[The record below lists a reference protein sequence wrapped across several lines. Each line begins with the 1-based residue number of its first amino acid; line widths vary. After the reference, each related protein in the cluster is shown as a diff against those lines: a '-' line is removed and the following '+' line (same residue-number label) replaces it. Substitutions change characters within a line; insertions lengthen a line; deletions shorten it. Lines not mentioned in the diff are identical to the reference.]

1 MTGGADW
8 QDRVGR
14 TWAQMWERTDR
25 SFGGLTEELLR
36 RTRGLAVDCVLDI
49 GCGAGEL
56 SCAVARG
63 RGHVEVLGIDISAPL
78 LEVARRRGSALPNLS
93 FAQADAA
100 TWDDPGV
107 TPELVISRHGV
118 MFFDDPIAAFA
129 NLRTQSAPA
138 SQLVFSCF
146 RAPDENEWIRSLAEI
161 DPEILSASSA
171 IDQPGPFAFAD
182 RDAVEALLIEAGW
195 SEPEFA
201 PLDYAMVVGAG
212 EEPLDDALAYLLR
225 IGPLARYLADLDTAG
240 HNAAITRLRRI
251 LAMHEHDG
259 LVAMGASAW
268 IVTAHN
274 PL

>member
-1 MTGGADW
+1 MT
-8 QDRVGR
+8 RSRR
-14 TWAQMWERTDR
+14 T
-25 SFGGLTEELLR
+25 LR
-36 RTRGLAVDCVLDI
+36 RWNDDFGSSRRAGIVDRQ
-49 GCGAGEL
+49 G
-56 SCAVARG
+56 
-63 RGHVEVLGIDISAPL
+63 
-78 LEVARRRGSALPNLS
+78 
-93 FAQADAA
+93 
-100 TWDDPGV
+100 
-107 TPELVISRHGV
+107 VISRVRGETFNV
-118 MFFDDPIAAFA
+118 TLDALDEIKSS
-129 NLRTQSAPA
+129 LR
-138 SQLVFSCF
+138 VV
-146 RAPDENEWIRSLAEI
+146 
-161 DPEILSASSA
+161 SASVSQSLGDDDA
-171 IDQPGPFAFAD
+171 RTVNTEMKLLPATPAAAPILGCGPFAFAD